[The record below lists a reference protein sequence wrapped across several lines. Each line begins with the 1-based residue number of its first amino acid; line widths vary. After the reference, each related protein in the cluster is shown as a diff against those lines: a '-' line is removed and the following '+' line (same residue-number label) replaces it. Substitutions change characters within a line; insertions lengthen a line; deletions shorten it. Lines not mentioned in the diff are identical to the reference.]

1 MCSFFYSLYIDWW
14 IYLIIQALKK
24 FIEGDAILILDPRL
38 ERSAATNLAVE
49 KILEL
54 SLSCVASNR
63 HNRPTMRKC
72 AEILWTIRKDHREH
86 AVSYPHSLPSNVSA
100 GADWVEIQ
108 DFFFSLF
115 CFFLDW
121 ILWRLTN
128 MMAGRGKSRDSFVN
142 PNDHAAE
149 RI

>member
-1 MCSFFYSLYIDWW
+1 MGMNIVYYHPTIVQYTCVRSSIHYISTEW

-100 GADWVEIQ
+100 GAD
-108 DFFFSLF
+108 
-115 CFFLDW
+115 
-121 ILWRLTN
+121 
-128 MMAGRGKSRDSFVN
+128 
-142 PNDHAAE
+142 
-149 RI
+149 